1 MNIRNRVLLIFFML
15 VCLGVMVIS
24 SYSIISVRDYLL
36 STSKDELNLQARYL
50 AGLLVNQPDEGQ
62 FSVIMVDYAHYTN
75 HQVELLD
82 TDFHVILTAGTIR
95 DTTAPTFLGIAALPG
110 FPTESRQYV
119 RITASGAGI
128 QTTLNRVRYLIYG
141 GILGVLLF
149 TVLVS
154 WVVADRV
161 TLPIRK
167 LASDSR
173 RIADGEILVLPRSE
187 RRDEIGDLTR
197 AVAAM
202 ASRLQSDILDLKRL
216 NQAQEDFIAA
226 LSHEVRN
233 PIFSARGYLEMA
245 LEECASGT
253 WSKGKQKQLLDYL
266 GKSHRNLLRIRDL
279 FTDMLLLVRLEFDQE
294 PMNLSM
300 VSLGPLLSEL
310 EETFLPQAQER
321 GLAFTIRTEPNT
333 VRGNAEILKIVLA
346 NLVANAIRHTE
357 QGEVLLDITLR
368 DSDKVHFMVSDTG
381 KGIPARHLESIFE
394 KFYRIDKARDREQGG
409 TGLGLALVKQCM
421 RTMHTEIKVESEVGH
436 GSRFWFELQA
446 A

>member
-1 MNIRNRVLLIFFML
+1 MNIRNRVLLIFFTL

-82 TDFHVILTAGTIR
+82 TDFHVILTAGAIR
-95 DTTAPTFLGIAALPG
+95 DTTVPTFLGIAALPG

-128 QTTLNRVRYLIYG
+128 QTTLKRVRYLIYG
-141 GILGVLLF
+141 GILGALLF

-321 GLAFTIRTEPNT
+321 GLAFTIRMEPNA

-394 KFYRIDKARDREQGG
+394 KFYRLDKARDREQGG

>member
-82 TDFHVILTAGTIR
+82 TDFHVILTAGAIR

-128 QTTLNRVRYLIYG
+128 QTTLTRVRYLIYG
-141 GILGVLLF
+141 GILGALLF

-321 GLAFTIRTEPNT
+321 ELAFTIRTEPNA

-421 RTMHTEIKVESEVGH
+421 RTMRTEIKVESEVGH

>member
-1 MNIRNRVLLIFFML
+1 MNIRNRVLLIFFTL

-82 TDFHVILTAGTIR
+82 TDFHVILTAGAIR

-128 QTTLNRVRYLIYG
+128 QTTLKRVRYLIYG
-141 GILGVLLF
+141 CILGALLF

-245 LEECASGT
+245 LEECASDT

-321 GLAFTIRTEPNT
+321 GLAFTIRTEPNA

>member
-82 TDFHVILTAGTIR
+82 TDFRVILTAGAIR

-128 QTTLNRVRYLIYG
+128 QTTLTRVRYLIYG
-141 GILGVLLF
+141 GILGALLF

-294 PMNLSM
+294 PMKLSM

-421 RTMHTEIKVESEVGH
+421 RTMRTEIKVESEVGH

>member
-82 TDFHVILTAGTIR
+82 TDFHVILTAGAIR

-128 QTTLNRVRYLIYG
+128 QTTLTRVRYLIYG
-141 GILGVLLF
+141 GILGALLF

-421 RTMHTEIKVESEVGH
+421 RTMRTEIKVESEVGH

>member
-1 MNIRNRVLLIFFML
+1 MNIRNRVLLIFFTL

-62 FSVIMVDYAHYTN
+62 FSMIMVDYAHYTN
-75 HQVELLD
+75 HQVELLN
-82 TDFHVILTAGTIR
+82 TDFHVILTAGAIR
-95 DTTAPTFLGIAALPG
+95 DTTVPTFLGIAALPG

-128 QTTLNRVRYLIYG
+128 QTTLKRVRYLIYG
-141 GILGVLLF
+141 GILGALLF

-173 RIADGEILVLPRSE
+173 RIADGEILVLPRLE

-321 GLAFTIRTEPNT
+321 GLAFTIRMEPNA

-368 DSDKVHFMVSDTG
+368 DSDKVLFMVSDTG

-436 GSRFWFELQA
+436 GSRFSFELQA

>member
-82 TDFHVILTAGTIR
+82 TDFHVILTAGAIR

-141 GILGVLLF
+141 GILGALFF

-294 PMNLSM
+294 PMKLSM
-300 VSLGPLLSEL
+300 VSLGPLVSEL
-310 EETFLPQAQER
+310 EETFLPQAKER
-321 GLAFTIRTEPNT
+321 GLTFTIRTEPNA

-346 NLVANAIRHTE
+346 NLIANAIRHTE
-357 QGEVLLDITLR
+357 QGEVLLEITLR
-368 DSDKVHFMVSDTG
+368 DSDKVHFIVSDTG